1 MSLADHYPHLAPT
14 EQDLEKAADRLDTA
28 YRDYVAH
35 ISPARMAISQETAA
49 YILWVC
55 EAQGA
60 ATAID
65 FGSGFTSYVL
75 RFAGCDT
82 ISVDDSPEWLH
93 WTGTFCD
100 RYDQTDGRLVLF
112 DDFRPRRADVVV
124 YDFGGGQLRNDH
136 FVTAIAQIGP
146 AGIGILDDA
155 NFDIHRKAMHRAC
168 SRFHYDLF
176 SLEDW
181 TRDWYDRYAALV
193 VRP

>member
-1 MSLADHYPHLAPT
+1 MTLADHYPYLAPS
-14 EQDLEKAADRLDTA
+14 EGDLDKAYDWLDTA

-55 EAQGA
+55 EQIGA

-75 RFAGCDT
+75 RAAGCDT

-93 WTGTFCD
+93 WTGTFLD
-100 RYDQTDGRLVLF
+100 RYDQTDGSLVPF
-112 DDFRPRRADVVV
+112 DDFRPRAVDVVV

-146 AGIGILDDA
+146 GGIGILDDA
-155 NFDIHRKAMHRAC
+155 QFPIHYKAARRAV
-168 SRFHYDLF
+168 SRFRYDYF
-176 SLEDW
+176 NLEEW
-181 TRDWYDRYAALV
+181 TTDCFARHAGLV